1 MAGTDG
7 QLYICFLNGG
17 DEEAFRSLYEK
28 YRDGL
33 VCFLYGIVQNME
45 DAEELMMDT
54 FAVLISGTARYTVRE
69 NAEFK
74 TWLYAVARNQARVFL
89 RRHREMPVAPEDMD
103 CEQFSPEPGPESLI
117 LSDERKVKLW
127 QALQSL
133 HTEYR
138 QVLYLTYYE
147 DMSPSGIARIMQK
160 TVKQVYN
167 LSTRAKAA
175 LKENLEGTGEIWDIL

>member
-7 QLYICFLNGG
+7 QVYIRFLNNG
-17 DEEAFRSLYEK
+17 DEEAFRFLYEK
-28 YRDGL
+28 YREGL
-33 VCFLYGIVQNME
+33 VRFLYGMVQNIE

-54 FAVLISGTARYTVRE
+54 FAVLISGTAHYTVRKD
-69 NAEFK
+69 AEFK

-89 RRHREMPVAPEDMD
+89 RRHREMPVAPENMD
-103 CEQFSPEPGPESLI
+103 CEQLSPEPGPESMV
-117 LSDERKVKLW
+117 LSDERKIKLW
-127 QALQSL
+127 QAMQSL